1 MEDQSLKARTIKGVL
16 WSASER
22 FGSQGIHFI
31 LGIIIARLL
40 LPSDYGLIGMLS
52 VFMAVS
58 QTFIDSGFYKALVR
72 KKELSDVDFST
83 AFYFNIVIGV
93 LCYGLLFVSAPYIS
107 SFYHEPRLTILT
119 RVIGLNLIFNS
130 FCVVQR
136 AYFTIRID
144 FKTQT
149 KITFIA
155 SFCSGIAALF
165 LAYKGWGFWALAI
178 QSVLLNLLT
187 ALLFWLYSRWR
198 PLWCFSKK
206 SFVDMFS
213 FGSKL
218 LASGLL
224 ETIYQNLY
232 TIVIGK
238 MFSAT
243 DLGYYTRAYG
253 FAILPSENIST
264 VLSRVFYPVL
274 SKMQDDDEWLYYNY
288 RRLLRLSVYI
298 VFPIMIA
305 MAALSTPMISFLLT
319 DKWLEVAPLLKL
331 LSFAMMLY
339 PVSLINLNI
348 IMVKGRSDLTLR
360 LEVVK
365 KILGIGVLCITVQ
378 YSVFVMCCGL
388 VFTWYIGLFVNT
400 YYTEKL
406 IGLSIWSQLKDI
418 YPIFLLSIFSGVVVY
433 LLLPYFSVVW
443 VQLLL
448 GCIIYFF
455 IYATGSYMLG
465 LPELKEILNII
476 KK

>member
-1 MEDQSLKARTIKGVL
+1 
-16 WSASER
+16 
-22 FGSQGIHFI
+22 
-31 LGIIIARLL
+31 
-40 LPSDYGLIGMLS
+40 
-52 VFMAVS
+52 
-58 QTFIDSGFYKALVR
+58 
-72 KKELSDVDFST
+72 
-83 AFYFNIVIGV
+83 
-93 LCYGLLFVSAPYIS
+93 
-107 SFYHEPRLTILT
+107 
-119 RVIGLNLIFNS
+119 
-130 FCVVQR
+130 
-136 AYFTIRID
+136 
-144 FKTQT
+144 
-149 KITFIA
+149 
-155 SFCSGIAALF
+155 
-165 LAYKGWGFWALAI
+165 
-178 QSVLLNLLT
+178 
-187 ALLFWLYSRWR
+187 
-198 PLWCFSKK
+198 
-206 SFVDMFS
+206 MFS

-238 MFSAT
+238 KFSAT

-274 SKMQDDDEWLYYNY
+274 SKMQDDDERLYYNY

-400 YYTEKL
+400 YYTKKL

-433 LLLPYFSVVW
+433 LLLPCFSVVW
-443 VQLLL
+443 AQLLL

>member
-165 LAYKGWGFWALAI
+165 LAYISSA
-178 QSVLLNLLT
+178 
-187 ALLFWLYSRWR
+187 
-198 PLWCFSKK
+198 FST
-206 SFVDMFS
+206 SSNVF
-213 FGSKL
+213 
-218 LASGLL
+218 
-224 ETIYQNLY
+224 IP
-232 TIVIGK
+232 
-238 MFSAT
+238 
-243 DLGYYTRAYG
+243 DLCQ
-253 FAILPSENIST
+253 
-264 VLSRVFYPVL
+264 LSSMP
-274 SKMQDDDEWLYYNY
+274 
-288 RRLLRLSVYI
+288 SVYLKSAFWIFNI
-298 VFPIMIA
+298 VRLHASRI
-305 MAALSTPMISFLLT
+305 T
-319 DKWLEVAPLLKL
+319 LKSMCL
-331 LSFAMMLY
+331 M
-339 PVSLINLNI
+339 
-348 IMVKGRSDLTLR
+348 
-360 LEVVK
+360 
-365 KILGIGVLCITVQ
+365 TVEND
-378 YSVFVMCCGL
+378 
-388 VFTWYIGLFVNT
+388 T
-400 YYTEKL
+400 
-406 IGLSIWSQLKDI
+406 
-418 YPIFLLSIFSGVVVY
+418 
-433 LLLPYFSVVW
+433 
-443 VQLLL
+443 
-448 GCIIYFF
+448 
-455 IYATGSYMLG
+455 
-465 LPELKEILNII
+465 
-476 KK
+476 